1 MLGNILAKKE
11 CCGMSQ
17 KPPTIEV
24 VWGGQDSRTEL
35 ARPAVL
41 GGSIRLDSEAWFA
54 WLEMPS
60 VVSFAYPI
68 LDASAGWIAG
78 YMTVRKEPRRR
89 GSQYWVAYRR
99 HAGRLRKVY
108 LGRSSQVTS
117 ARLVAVGHAMGSNMA
132 IGSERRRWNRCD

>member
-1 MLGNILAKKE
+1 
-11 CCGMSQ
+11 MSQ
-17 KPPTIEV
+17 KPPTIEE
-24 VWGGQDSRTEL
+24 VWGGQRGRTEL

-41 GGSIRLDSEAWFA
+41 GGPIRLDSAAWFA

-68 LDASAGWIAG
+68 VDASAGWIAG
-78 YMTVRKEPRRR
+78 YMTVRKERRSR

-99 HAGRLRKVY
+99 RAGRLRKVY

-117 ARLVAVGHAMGSNMA
+117 ARLAAVAAQWGATS
-132 IGSERRRWNRCD
+132 R

>member
-1 MLGNILAKKE
+1 
-11 CCGMSQ
+11 MSQ
-17 KPPTIEV
+17 KPPTIEM
-24 VWGGQDSRTEL
+24 VWGGQRGRTEL

-41 GGSIRLDSEAWFA
+41 GGPIRLDTAAWFA

-68 LDASAGWIAG
+68 VDASAGWIAG
-78 YMTVRKEPRRR
+78 YMTVRKERRSR

-99 HAGRLRKVY
+99 RAGRLRKVY

-117 ARLVAVGHAMGSNMA
+117 ARLAAVAAQWGATSG
-132 IGSERRRWNRCD
+132 

>member
-1 MLGNILAKKE
+1 
-11 CCGMSQ
+11 MSQ

-24 VWGGQDSRTEL
+24 VGGGQGSRTEL

-41 GGSIRLDSEAWFA
+41 GGSIRLDSAAWFA

-68 LDASAGWIAG
+68 VDAGAGWIAG
-78 YMTVRKEPRRR
+78 YMTVRKERRSR

-99 HAGRLRKVY
+99 RAGRLRKVY

-117 ARLVAVGHAMGSNMA
+117 ARLAAVAAQWGATSG
-132 IGSERRRWNRCD
+132 